1 MAHRVTASQD
11 VAASIEA
18 VLDVA
23 LTADDVIAWFPLP
36 LEAVELPE
44 GGRLDAGESCLAD
57 ATVIGRRLRTRITIL
72 EADATRFRLS
82 ATGPLR
88 LAVDARLEST
98 PGGCRIH
105 AEAETRSGGG
115 LEGRMLE
122 AASHP
127 LLATGL
133 RRALARIAELAAGR
147 DAEFRTTARAA

>member
-1 MAHRVTASQD
+1 MAYRVSASQD

-23 LTADDVIAWFPLP
+23 LTADDVISWFPLP
-36 LEAVELPE
+36 LEAVELPDD
-44 GGRLDAGESCLAD
+44 GRLDAGESCVAD
-57 ATVIGRRLRTRITIL
+57 ATVLGRRLRTRITIL
-72 EADATRFRLS
+72 DADAARFRLS
-82 ATGPLR
+82 ATGR
-88 LAVDARLEST
+88 LCLGVDARLEQT

-133 RRALARIAELAAGR
+133 RRALARIAELAAAGS
-147 DAEFRTTARAA
+147 ATARPA